1 MGPLTAIT
9 AVLLSYSMLATTA
22 AAETH
27 SQSSFC
33 KQLEQRAEQCQ
44 GGTRLSN
51 ETRESCDQIEERF
64 RAQCGPVETIGASAS
79 AGGRVLDLLRKDY
92 RVEPIEKTAAGV
104 FPTHVVIGPADL
116 DDPHVIAL
124 MKRSYRVGRTVAI
137 VGATTDQAGRFHRL
151 LRPGER
157 ANCRS
162 GVGKALIPLYG
173 LQSSRYRAPSENS
186 SYCLVDLDQR
196 AAADRRWLRE
206 RFGPTP
212 PQPAPGKVT
221 TTDDSTTYLNTLAT
235 ETHCDYKLDQGDAG
249 IVEVEL
255 YTYAMRDF
263 TDTGCSSCKT
273 IGADYYLV
281 QEGVTYSG
289 GDSGM
294 TYLIETGQVP
304 VKEAA
309 SGLPL
314 LSGLLDLEFADPQT
328 TTTYESSYT
337 NSTSVT
343 ASGSVGFNEDGPNV
357 TAGGSVTT
365 GQSTTYN
372 VPATKILNQ
381 SNLATGQPV
390 WEFTPQS
397 LPADTDFSVN
407 PTWTWYVPQDAY
419 PSGGTGTGEIA
430 FSASAFFVFNNS
442 GSGEPG
448 PACNVPFPF
457 SAWTV
462 NPPQLSSLK
471 PTSTQTGGGQF
482 TITGQYLY
490 PGSVVAVLIGGN
502 PVSLTNNVDLVN
514 DTTIKVT
521 VPGTFAP
528 GTYKV
533 QVNTQFNGQNMFS
546 NDLDLTLTN

>member
-1 MGPLTAIT
+1 
-9 AVLLSYSMLATTA
+9 
-22 AAETH
+22 
-27 SQSSFC
+27 
-33 KQLEQRAEQCQ
+33 
-44 GGTRLSN
+44 
-51 ETRESCDQIEERF
+51 
-64 RAQCGPVETIGASAS
+64 
-79 AGGRVLDLLRKDY
+79 
-92 RVEPIEKTAAGV
+92 
-104 FPTHVVIGPADL
+104 
-116 DDPHVIAL
+116 
-124 MKRSYRVGRTVAI
+124 
-137 VGATTDQAGRFHRL
+137 
-151 LRPGER
+151 
-157 ANCRS
+157 
-162 GVGKALIPLYG
+162 
-173 LQSSRYRAPSENS
+173 
-186 SYCLVDLDQR
+186 
-196 AAADRRWLRE
+196 
-206 RFGPTP
+206 
-212 PQPAPGKVT
+212 
-221 TTDDSTTYLNTLAT
+221 
-235 ETHCDYKLDQGDAG
+235 
-249 IVEVEL
+249 
-255 YTYAMRDF
+255 
-263 TDTGCSSCKT
+263 
-273 IGADYYLV
+273 
-281 QEGVTYSG
+281 
-289 GDSGM
+289 
-294 TYLIETGQVP
+294 
-304 VKEAA
+304 
-309 SGLPL
+309 
-314 LSGLLDLEFADPQT
+314 
-328 TTTYESSYT
+328 
-337 NSTSVT
+337 VT

-462 NPPQLSSLK
+462 NPPQLSSLE

-502 PVSLTNNVDLVN
+502 PVSLMNNVDLVN